1 MRRNE
6 PTRFSPGFTLAEL
19 VVVMAL
25 LAIVAAL
32 SVPSMSRSIRARNLR
47 GEAAR
52 FVAATEYGRDE
63 AVSQGVP
70 MIVWIDAKAQ
80 RYGIEPKAGFDS
92 DETREIGRA
101 HV

>member
-1 MRRNE
+1 
-6 PTRFSPGFTLAEL
+6 
-19 VVVMAL
+19 MAL

-32 SVPSMSRSIRARNLR
+32 SVPSMSRSIRSRNVS

-70 MIVWIDAKAQ
+70 MIVWIDSAAQ
-80 RYGIEPKAGFDS
+80 RFGAFPAL
-92 DETREIGRA
+92 RPRRRWQR
-101 HV
+101 